1 MGSGRPAA
9 RGPVPF
15 AASLLTAL
23 ALAACAPRP
32 PRLVPPAAGVDAVEG
47 FGSASIAGAEAS
59 VKGKFGFVF
68 RKAGFGRVEAVDP
81 IGRTAFLVIF
91 REGRAWFVL
100 PGRKAYA
107 EDGADVMMERFLGVG
122 LEPREAVLL
131 LSGAWEAGA
140 PVEPGPGEEAWR
152 LDRDAEGRVVR
163 GAHGELS
170 FAVKSFFPGDG
181 VPREIA
187 LLGAGAS
194 GRVKVLKIALDPAP
208 RDEAFDVAFLSRYA
222 KKTWDELLELL
233 DR

>member
-1 MGSGRPAA
+1 MGSNRPAA

-15 AASLLTAL
+15 VASFLTAL
-23 ALAACAPRP
+23 ALTACAARP
-32 PRLVPPAAGVDAVEG
+32 PRLVPPAGGVEAVEG

-81 IGRTAFLVIF
+81 IGRTAFLIIF

-107 EDGADVMMERFLGVG
+107 EDAAGLMMERFLGVA
-122 LEPREAVLL
+122 LEPDEAALL
-131 LSGAWEAGA
+131 LSGTWKAGA
-140 PVEPGPGEEAWR
+140 SPGPGRGEDAWV

-187 LLGAGAS
+187 LLGVGAS
-194 GRVKVLKIALDPAP
+194 GRVKVLRIAFDPAP
-208 RDEAFDVAFLSRYA
+208 RDAAFDVAFLTRYA
-222 KKTWDELLELL
+222 KKTWDELLELFE
-233 DR
+233 R